1 MKGQHTKRALVF
13 PGNANEAFALDER
26 SRFVPGLGD
35 DKVMGGAPAEAPAL
49 ATADALLTSGVY
61 GLPPTVSLPLT

>member
-1 MKGQHTKRALVF
+1 MKGQHTKRALAF
-13 PGNANEAFALDER
+13 PGNANVAFASDGR

-35 DKVMGGAPAEAPAL
+35 DKLMGGTPAGAPAL

-61 GLPPTVSLPLT
+61 GLPPTVSIPLT